1 MAAAVGPPRNRLGL
15 VWRRHMPPIYLV
27 VVVPRYVRVWDCG
40 EQGQGDVA
48 TGVVRLLGVE

>member
-1 MAAAVGPPRNRLGL
+1 VVHAIGNAVGC
-15 VWRRHMPPIYLV
+15 HMPPIYLV